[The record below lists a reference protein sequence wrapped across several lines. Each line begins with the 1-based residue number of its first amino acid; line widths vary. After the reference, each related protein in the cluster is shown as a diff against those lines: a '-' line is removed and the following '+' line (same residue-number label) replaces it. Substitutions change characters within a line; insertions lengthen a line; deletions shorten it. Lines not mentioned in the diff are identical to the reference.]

1 VYRANHGQWNTVWG
15 DNDVGEMGRW
25 LAKRSL
31 LQGEEQRDVGRI
43 FFPGFLELALRGD
56 RRYEPMFRDHRT
68 VGAWLPRTLYV
79 SQFASGGERRIAT
92 FEEDI
97 DVTTATAGG
106 AVAARGLTLWRE
118 GNIPTRATTR
128 GATFE
133 TTAVYLGWSA
143 PKDSTAAPDPD
154 RAWYEVAL
162 PAEAMGPEARLTFSL
177 AQLALRPG
185 PLSVRDTLTPD
196 TAAVAG
202 SAGRDSSA
210 SRARASRSARARTAA
225 EAASR
230 ARLPADSLRVDLS
243 VELLTH
249 DGRRATVPL
258 SEVVA
263 LRPPLTIRL
272 YRHAS
277 IESRVTGSPRD
288 HEYALQRVEIPF
300 ACWACSRSAPP
311 PSSDSARRRWS
322 RSSFSRITDKVGKVE
337 DGSASTEGEGPLR
350 ATRCRC
356 RRGGSHRPASGRIAT
371 APHAPPR
378 G

>member
-1 VYRANHGQWNTVWG
+1 
-15 DNDVGEMGRW
+15 M
-25 LAKRSL
+25 
-31 LQGEEQRDVGRI
+31 GRI
-43 FFPGFLELALRGD
+43 FFTGFLELAVRGD

-68 VGAWLPRTLYV
+68 VGAWLPRTMYV
-79 SQFASGGERRIAT
+79 SQFASGAERRIAT

-118 GNIPTRATTR
+118 GNIPTRATVR

-133 TTAVYLGWSA
+133 TTAVYLGWAA
-143 PKDSTAAPDPD
+143 PRDTGAAPDPD

-162 PAEAMGPEARLTFSL
+162 PVAAFTPAARLTFNV
-177 AQLALRPG
+177 AQLALRQG

-196 TAAVAG
+196 TAGVVPTAA
-202 SAGRDSSA
+202 ADSA
-210 SRARASRSARARTAA
+210 SAPRPGSRAAKQRAAA
-225 EAASR
+225 EAARR
-230 ARLPADSLRVDLS
+230 ARLPADSLRVDIS
-243 VELLTH
+243 VELVTH

-272 YRHAS
+272 YRHAY

-300 ACWACSRSAPP
+300 ARFVTALPGLTPAAVRAV
-311 PSSDSARRRWS
+311 RW
-322 RSSFSRITDKVGKVE
+322 RFDRT
-337 DGSASTEGEGPLR
+337 
-350 ATRCRC
+350 AT
-356 RRGGSHRPASGRIAT
+356 GTILLDDIGIETP
-371 APHAPPR
+371 
-378 G
+378 